1 MDKRLLYSA
10 VLVASLST
18 NYAQAQVKD
27 PVLPNPVQL
36 KLDGTDTV
44 AIKNI
49 LADKWLTKGNAYGT
63 QTSLGDSGLGFVI
76 VPNKGDDGQP
86 NGTYSFCNDRSGKF
100 GTFSS

>member
-18 NYAQAQVKD
+18 NYAQAQVND
-27 PVLPNPVQL
+27 PVLPDPVQL

-44 AIKNI
+44 AIKNV
-49 LADKWLTKGNAYGT
+49 LTGKWLTKGNAWGT
-63 QTSLGDSGLGFVI
+63 QASLGDSGLGFAI

-86 NGTYSFCNDRSGKF
+86 DGTY
-100 GTFSS
+100 TFFDDVVDKETT